1 MASTITVTSQPE
13 PPARW
18 TRAELVQELFAGN
31 AEMLERAEVA
41 LAFPKASG
49 FTFGRNGQTSFW
61 LRHRVQEWSDT
72 VRAVEQALRQGRP
85 SLLGSARGRPP
96 GHPGFMIRT
105 DPL

>member
-1 MASTITVTSQPE
+1 VLPHGVTITVTSQPE

-49 FTFGRNGQTSFW
+49 FTFGRNDQTSFW

-72 VRAVEQALRQGRP
+72 VRAVEQALR
-85 SLLGSARGRPP
+85 
-96 GHPGFMIRT
+96 
-105 DPL
+105 